1 MRASSLLVLVAVV
14 IFGASIAYAGEPMAP
29 SDIKA
34 TFFNGQPFTAA
45 SPSGTKFTMTFTPD
59 GKMTRQAL
67 AQSGKTNVGIWK
79 LNAKGFCTSWEHA
92 GSNCFTV
99 VPSDDNKWLVQ
110 RTATTITATI
120 AVWSK

>member
-1 MRASSLLVLVAVV
+1 MRASSFLVAVML
-14 IFGASIAYAGEPMAP
+14 FEASTAYAAEPMAP
-29 SDIKA
+29 RDIKA
-34 TFFNGQPFTAA
+34 AFFNGQPFSAA
-45 SPSGTKFTMTFTPD
+45 SPAGTKFKMTFTPD

-67 AQSGKTNVGIWK
+67 AQPEKTNVGIWK

-99 VPSDDNKWLVQ
+99 VPSGDNKWLVQ
-110 RTATTITATI
+110 RTATTITTTI

>member
-1 MRASSLLVLVAVV
+1 MRAGSLLIAATLIQTSVA
-14 IFGASIAYAGEPMAP
+14 FAAELMAP
-29 SDIKA
+29 NDIKA
-34 TFFNGQPFTAA
+34 TFFDGTPFNAA
-45 SPSGTKFTMTFTPD
+45 SPTGTKFTMTFTPN

-67 AQSGKTNVGIWK
+67 APPGKINVGIWK

-99 VPSDDNKWLVQ
+99 VPSGDNKWLIQ
-110 RTATTITATI
+110 RTATTITTTI

>member
-1 MRASSLLVLVAVV
+1 MRAGSLLIAATLVQTSV
-14 IFGASIAYAGEPMAP
+14 AYAAEPMAP
-29 SDIKA
+29 NDIKA
-34 TFFNGQPFTAA
+34 TFFDGKPFNAA

-67 AQSGKTNVGIWK
+67 VPSGKINVGIWK

-99 VPSDDNKWLVQ
+99 VPSGDNKWLVQ
-110 RTATTITATI
+110 RTATTITTTI